1 MASFNQVG
9 LSKNEL
15 EDVVTAMRY
24 RIGNDVTMTQGDID
38 GYTHLLKIVEDMRA
52 RIIAYDIA
60 NISDTDPA
68 AILQS
73 AIRAL

>member
-15 EDVVTAMRY
+15 EDVVTAMQY
-24 RIGNDVTMTQGDID
+24 RVDNDVTMTQGDID